1 MAMTRDRGGKPP
13 FLSKAFLAAAFVVA
27 CLSCAWFGFWFGFS
41 EMFFIHVDGRYTS
54 DAAELVSQ
62 KRILRCLEE
71 DPKRAA
77 DRLREILTIQRQ
89 ILALEPQPVGQLD
102 RLQVIVDPRALW
114 LMMQQR
120 QAIAETRVR
129 MTALALDDSRPASC
143 GGRAAEERRDVHERD
158 I

>member
-1 MAMTRDRGGKPP
+1 MTRGRGGRSW
-13 FLSKAFLAAAFVVA
+13 FLSKALLAAAFFVA

-41 EMFFIHVDGRYTS
+41 EMFFIQVDGRYTS

-62 KRILRCLEE
+62 KRMLRCLEE
-71 DPKRAA
+71 DPKRAE
-77 DRLREILTIQRQ
+77 DRLREVLAIQRQ
-89 ILALEPQPVGQLD
+89 ILALEPPPVGQLD
-102 RLQVIVDPRALW
+102 RLQVVLDPRSMW

-129 MTALALDDSRPASC
+129 MAALALDDSRPASC
-143 GGRAAEERRDVHERD
+143 DGRTAEELRDVHERD